1 MILISQLND
10 TPFCAMVFNIL
21 LHGFIGD
28 ETTYYSVVASCTA
41 IVVYLHF
48 QILLI
53 SRSHHTYLWMEI

>member
-10 TPFCAMVFNIL
+10 IPFCAMVYNIF

-28 ETTYYSVVASCTA
+28 ETTYYSVASCTA

-48 QILLI
+48 QIVLI
-53 SRSHHTYLWMEI
+53 

>member
-10 TPFCAMVFNIL
+10 IPFCAMVFNIL

-28 ETTYYSVVASCTA
+28 ETTYYSVASCTA

-48 QILLI
+48 QIVLI
-53 SRSHHTYLWMEI
+53 